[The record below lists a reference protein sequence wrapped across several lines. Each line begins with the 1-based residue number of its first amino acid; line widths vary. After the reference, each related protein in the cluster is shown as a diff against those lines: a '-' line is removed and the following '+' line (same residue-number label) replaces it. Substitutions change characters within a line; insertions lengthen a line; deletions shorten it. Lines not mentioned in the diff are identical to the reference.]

1 MHFLLWTKEPHE
13 NTNFD
18 TFKCASGNLQ
28 NSSCHFPKH
37 NWGFLQISLY
47 FSVSWKITSV
57 YFFRSNVIYLAWKRP
72 FKLQIFE
79 TFECLDQ
86 NPSSSCHFWNRKL
99 VFVQILHH
107 SSLSWD
113 IAPLYIFSWNFIYFQ
128 QKEPITV

>member
-37 NWGFLQISLY
+37 SWGFLQISLY

>member
-37 NWGFLQISLY
+37 SWGFLQISLY

-57 YFFRSNVIYLAWKRP
+57 YFFRSNVIYLAWERP

-128 QKEPITV
+128 QKEPMTV